1 MDNTETHTTWNTR
14 HRAKINK
21 TVYTKQKIMN
31 NTGACECNIQ
41 MHAFLQCRLTV
52 IPYNVEMSEDRK
64 ILS

>member
-31 NTGACECNIQ
+31 NTGACECNIGN
-41 MHAFLQCRLTV
+41 AAICSFLKDKNKESYGVRYYC
-52 IPYNVEMSEDRK
+52 
-64 ILS
+64 